1 MGRPEIL
8 TSAALAAAG
17 LALALWLAANRPP
30 HTPEPPG
37 APEALAALS
46 PLASL
51 PERDLPRMEAGAAPP
66 DLALGA
72 NGLPCGPSL
81 QVAPERAGVLWVTVT
96 APCRAGEAVEIVHG
110 PLRFTERLSVR
121 GALRATVPRLTRE
134 AGITAR
140 IGETFLKADAAVD
153 GETAHVSGLVWSPPL
168 ELSLV
173 ALEFGAGQGDR
184 GHLTAG
190 VDSGAGRVLRL
201 GEPALGVVTD
211 LYIGPRTEGPGV
223 VRLHVRARRTEAA
236 CGGEQPLV
244 AFRTGSSGL
253 AVRDIRLRLG
263 PCDGAPETILLKNL
277 LEDLKIAGR

>member
-30 HTPEPPG
+30 PTPAPPG
-37 APEALAALS
+37 APEALAGVS
-46 PLASL
+46 ELASL
-51 PERDLPRMEAGAAPP
+51 AERDLPRMATVAAPP

-81 QVAPERAGVLWVTVT
+81 NIEPEKGGILSVTVT
-96 APCRAGEAVEIVHG
+96 APCRAGEAVEIAHG

-121 GALRATVPRLTRE
+121 GALRVTVPRLSRAT
-134 AGITAR
+134 GFTAR
-140 IGETFLKADAAVD
+140 IGATFLQADAAGD

-173 ALEFGAGQGDR
+173 ALEFGAGPGSR
-184 GHLTAG
+184 GHVTAG
-190 VDSGAGRVLRL
+190 VESGAGRVLRL
-201 GEPALGVVTD
+201 GEPALGLVTD
-211 LYIGPRTEGPGV
+211 LYAGPATEGPGV

-236 CGGEQPLV
+236 CSGEQSLV
-244 AFRTGSSGL
+244 AFRTDSSGL
-253 AVRDIRLRLG
+253 TVRDIRLRLG
-263 PCDGAPETILLKNL
+263 PCNGAPETILLKNL